1 MSKLRE
7 TAASLGFFGDDLDPD
22 EISRLLGGIPTV
34 GARKGGVWKTSRGFE
49 KVAKSGSWRIE
60 AERSNPGDLDGQII
74 DIFARLSSDLTTWRD
89 LSRRFEGRFFCGLF
103 MENTNDGLRLEAPTI
118 AAIGDR
124 GLALDLDI
132 YAPDDDTTHVP

>member
-1 MSKLRE
+1 MSNLRE
-7 TAASLGFFGDDLDPD
+7 TAVSLGFFGDDLDPD

-34 GARKGGVWKTSRGFE
+34 GVRKGGVWRTSRGFE

-74 DIFARLSSDLTTWRD
+74 DIFARLSSDFTTWRNI
-89 LSRRFEGRFFCGLF
+89 SRRFEGRLFCGLF

-132 YAPDDDTTHVP
+132 YAPDTADVP

>member
-7 TAASLGFFGDDLDPD
+7 TAVSLGFFGDDLDPD

-34 GARKGGVWKTSRGFE
+34 GVRKGGVWKTSRGFE
-49 KVAKSGSWRIE
+49 KVAKSGSWRIK
-60 AERSNPGDLDGQII
+60 AERSNPGDLDGQIT
-74 DIFARLSSDLTTWRD
+74 DILARLSSDLTTWKD
-89 LSRRFEGRFFCGLF
+89 LSRRFEGRLFCGLF

-132 YAPDDDTTHVP
+132 YAPDDDTADVP